1 MSEPKDIKDPKDEP
15 PGYVEAQFQS
25 VLTDARKIYSQSS
38 GKHDNID
45 EFMAPTIRSVEE
57 LKMRLDSSNQNF
69 SNFRAKRAGL
79 FGSLSAMLKP
89 VELVGEVVTGAT
101 SEVFP
106 ATQSIFSAVM
116 FLVNAANNVSTTYDS
131 IQELFDQL
139 RDFTSRLNV
148 YLQHQMSP
156 ALREKVVEIFSAL
169 FEVLVIATKQVRR
182 GRVKS
187 YFRNLFGADSPV
199 ADALDKLQKL
209 TLGEE
214 RQVLADT
221 YGGVSQINTK
231 TDRVESLVKQ
241 VNENVQE
248 LRSEYKERTSVVH
261 QDKLREVLEPSPF
274 PEDFYN
280 SFDKCRVPGTGDWL
294 LEDSGLKSWIEGDT
308 RYLWLSGAPG
318 VGKSFLATRLITW
331 ANDKLSPSAYFYF
344 RSNNPETRSV
354 LQALRDVAYQLSE
367 SDAFYGKQIVKKVH
381 SAEDIKTIPSAF
393 RKLFIEPFQDDTR
406 GRSLHVFLDG
416 IDEAEAGEIEDFLSQ
431 LGPGEDKSRLSE
443 GRSKVYF
450 ALVGR
455 SYMSD
460 IVSSYLDP
468 PNKEQ
473 TLTTIHVTPDRNAKD
488 VRAYIED
495 GVNNSRI
502 LSRSGADLRKEV
514 IETMEKR
521 VDGLFILAKFM
532 LADVDRKR
540 RPTSILKSLESF
552 PKEINGVL
560 NTTLVNLSN
569 TITEEEAED
578 LNEMLRWTVCA
589 EQALTMEQLEAALI
603 LAFGDPPFRFEDSL
617 RGQYAC
623 FFELEREDGLTTD
636 DLVKDHEREQRA
648 RRTSTPTG
656 SRPRRSSSVGKKDS
670 PSRSSISPSQRLTES
685 KRRRTSPVALETSP
699 IRNYSP
705 SRSPAHSDPER
716 ELEYRSKKSTTA
728 VTFFHASVRE
738 YFRDEDTTAATSKS
752 GGHKIGFDI
761 TDAKVHVLERCMRIF
776 NDAGWF
782 NREQLGS
789 RRFSIK
795 QYAAWYWQEH
805 LAAIDMSLVSK
816 GDKQTIG
823 RYVAGMLMDENI
835 IYDWSIMY
843 EKNDEGLEVLTDRN
857 IRALR
862 KWMSDPDVLAGLDEK
877 QRAWAT
883 KAVEHPVGIFQNIGR
898 FYARAW
904 LDGTFERYIPTKF
917 CFKIVQAMAFMDE
930 GYKWSDSQCHWSD
943 ISITKRIEKAT
954 AWAGFDK
961 TAHWYRRLGSTY
973 LTNGMHE
980 VALEHFN
987 DALKLDP
994 GSVETNGRKAYCLSK
1009 DKQYERAL
1017 HLALK
1022 CEGTEMEMIRAGQLT
1037 APKLSASK
1045 WRLYKDQHLIAQCY
1059 YRVGEVDKSIEYFH
1073 LAIISADAAKLDW
1086 RERFE
1091 PIIGFMEVLAAE
1103 NKHAEMMKLIQ
1114 DLSLQASGPKQ
1125 EVSRIVDF
1133 LLGEHKTS
1141 MVMDWIPKAACKGG
1155 QAEFLIERLEMAI
1168 DVARAK
1174 RDALK
1179 ELYLRLAVGTT
1190 FIYNQDLPAAIE
1202 VFEQISLVE
1211 YRPRGNVPTR
1221 QAHAISFQK
1230 LASLYRAMVLRIGA
1244 TSSNADRWI
1253 EKLENV
1259 QAKQNAHQNRDMP
1272 ASMLGSD
1279 VNAAAIYLALFYR
1292 LRGKTEAAEH
1302 LLSALIVES
1311 CEILEDEDLRNDE
1324 FALENLLRLFI
1335 AADDEKNARALATS
1349 MRRINP
1355 EASISTPG
1363 DSPVQQRAYV
1373 EPKLPDIQSSNRSCA
1388 QCLEI
1393 ISPNIEFFMCRFCL
1407 DSYCRRCVEKVI
1419 KPGKAESICRS
1430 DHDWFDVPPLARN
1443 LHTGQLLVG
1452 GDVVGFGEWKDGI
1465 RKRWERR

>member
-1 MSEPKDIKDPKDEP
+1 MSNSKDIKDPKEEP
-15 PGYVEAQFQS
+15 PGYVEAQLQS
-25 VLTDARKIYSQSS
+25 VLTDARQLYSQSS
-38 GKHDNID
+38 GKHENVEEFMDPNIRSID
-45 EFMAPTIRSVEE
+45 E
-57 LKMRLDSSNQNF
+57 LKLRIDSSNENF

-89 VELVGEVVTGAT
+89 VELVGEIATGAT
-101 SEVFP
+101 AEVFP

-148 YLQHQMSP
+148 YLQHNMSP
-156 ALREKVVEIFSAL
+156 ALREKIVEIFSAL

-199 ADALDKLQKL
+199 AEALEKLQKL
-209 TLGEE
+209 TVGEE

-231 TDRVESLVKQ
+231 TDRVENLVKQ

-248 LRSEYKERTSVVH
+248 LRSEYKERTSVAH
-261 QDKLREVLEPSPF
+261 QDRLREILEPSPF
-274 PEDFYN
+274 PEDFYT
-280 SFDKCRVPGTGDWL
+280 SFDKCRVSGTGDWL
-294 LEDSGLKSWIEGDT
+294 LEDTGLKAWTEGDKK
-308 RYLWLSGAPG
+308 YLWLSGGPG

-331 ANDKLSPSAYFYF
+331 ANNTLNHSAYFYF

-367 SDAFYGKQIVKKVH
+367 SDAFYGKQIVKNVH

-393 RKLFIEPFQDDTR
+393 RKLFVQPFEDDPR

-416 IDEAEAGEIEDFLSQ
+416 IDEAETGEIESLLSQ
-431 LGPGEDKSRLSE
+431 LAPHEVANRLPE
-443 GRSKVYF
+443 ERSKVQF

-468 PNKEQ
+468 PNTGES
-473 TLTTIHVTPDRNAKD
+473 LTTVHVTPDRNAKD

-502 LSRSGADLRKEV
+502 LSRSGADLKREV

-532 LADVDRKR
+532 LADVNRKR
-540 RPTSILKSLESF
+540 RPNSVLKSLESF

-560 NTTLVNLSN
+560 NTTLVNLSS

-578 LNEMLRWTVCA
+578 LNEMLRWTACA
-589 EQALTMEQLEAALI
+589 EQALTIEQLEAALI

-636 DLVKDHEREQRA
+636 DLVKNHEREQRT
-648 RRTSTPTG
+648 RRTSTPTS

-670 PSRSSISPSQRLTES
+670 PQRPSISPSQRLTEN
-685 KRRRTSPVALETSP
+685 KRRRTSPIALETSSV
-699 IRNYSP
+699 RNYSP
-705 SRSPAHSDPER
+705 SRSPARSDPER
-716 ELEYRSKKSTTA
+716 ELEFRSKKSTTA

-738 YFRDEDTTAATSKS
+738 YFRDEDTTAATSQS

-761 TDAKVHVLERCMRIF
+761 TDAKVHVLKRCMRIF
-776 NDAGWF
+776 NSVEWF
-782 NREQLGS
+782 KREQLGT
-789 RRFSIK
+789 RQFAIK

-805 LAAIDMSLVSK
+805 LAAIDMSLVK
-816 GDKQTIG
+816 KDDKQTIG
-823 RYVAGMLMDENI
+823 LYLAGMLMEEEI

-843 EKNDEGLEVLTDRN
+843 EKNDEGLDVLTDRN
-857 IRALR
+857 IKALA
-862 KWMSDPDVLAGLDEK
+862 KWMSDPDVLAGLDDTK
-877 QRAWAT
+877 RAWAT
-883 KAVEHPVGIFQNIGR
+883 KAVEHPMGIFQNIGK

-904 LDGTFERYIPTKF
+904 LDESFDKYIPTKF
-917 CFKIVQAMAFMDE
+917 CFKIVQTMAFMDA

-943 ISITKRIEKAT
+943 IPVTQRIEKAT
-954 AWAGFDK
+954 AWADFDK
-961 TAHWYRRLGSTY
+961 TAHWYRRVGSTY
-973 LTNGMHE
+973 LTSGMHE
-980 VALEHFN
+980 VALDQYNE
-987 DALKLDP
+987 ALKLDA

-1009 DKQYERAL
+1009 DKQYDQAL
-1017 HLALK
+1017 RLALK
-1022 CEGTEMEMIRAGQLT
+1022 CEGTEMEMIRQGNLPVSKLT
-1037 APKLSASK
+1037 ASK
-1045 WRLYKDQHLIAQCY
+1045 WRLYKDHYLIAQCY
-1059 YRVGEVDKSIEYFH
+1059 YRAGEVDKSIEYFH
-1073 LAIISADAAKLDW
+1073 LAIISADSAKLDYY
-1086 RERFE
+1086 ERFE
-1091 PIIGFMEVLAAE
+1091 PIIGFLEVLAAE
-1103 NKHAEMMKLIQ
+1103 NKYLEMMRLIQ
-1114 DLSLQASGPKQ
+1114 DLSLQASGPNK
-1125 EVSRIVDF
+1125 ELSRVVDF

-1141 MVMDWIPKAACKGG
+1141 MVMDWIPKAACKSGK
-1155 QAEFLIERLEMAI
+1155 ADFLIERLEMAI
-1168 DVARAK
+1168 DVAHVK

-1179 ELYLRLAVGTT
+1179 ELYLRLALGTT
-1190 FIYNQDLPAAIE
+1190 LIYNRDAAAAIVE
-1202 VFEQISLVE
+1202 FEQISLVE
-1211 YRPRGNVPTR
+1211 YHPRGNVPTR

-1230 LASLYRAMVLRIGA
+1230 LASVYKDMVLKAGISNA
-1244 TSSNADRWI
+1244 TADRWI

-1259 QAKQNAHQNRDMP
+1259 QKKQNAHQNLDMP

-1292 LRGKTEAAEH
+1292 IRDRTQEAEN
-1302 LLSALIVES
+1302 LLSSLIVES

-1335 AADDEKNARALATS
+1335 AADDEKNAKALATS

-1407 DSYCRRCVEKVI
+1407 DSYCRRCLDKTI
-1419 KPGKAESICRS
+1419 KPGKEESVCRK
-1430 DHDWFDVPPLARN
+1430 DHEWFGIPPLARN
-1443 LHTGQLLVG
+1443 LHTGQLLVD
-1452 GDVVGFGEWKDGI
+1452 GDVIGFGEWKDGI
-1465 RKRWERR
+1465 RRRWEKR